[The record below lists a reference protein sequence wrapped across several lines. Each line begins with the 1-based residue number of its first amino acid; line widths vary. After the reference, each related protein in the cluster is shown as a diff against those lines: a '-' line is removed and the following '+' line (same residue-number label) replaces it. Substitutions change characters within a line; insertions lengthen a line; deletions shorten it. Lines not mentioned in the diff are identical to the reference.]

1 MTPLLYAIGLSL
13 AGAVALGFLY
23 LWQRSMAASYARRRV
38 VPFVA
43 TEQAT
48 DPLRTRS
55 GRLPLVNLL
64 PMSAASRARMEIELE
79 RAAAPLRTS
88 EYLAARTIAALALAT
103 VAAVLLRPL
112 HLGLALVPIALM
124 SAALGW
130 ALPRLWVRQLA
141 ARRLDAI
148 EGQIPDA
155 LTAIAKSLRAGSGLL
170 QALAFAADDTPA
182 PLGDEL
188 ARTLRELRLGAD
200 PEQVFSALSERV
212 GSPDLDI
219 AVTAILIQRSVGGN
233 LAEILNTVTNTVRE
247 RALLHA
253 EVKVL
258 TTRQRVT
265 GNLMAAMPVLVAVAF
280 IALNPTVGRLLIDTF
295 AGRVSL
301 AIGLAFE
308 VGGLFLIRRL
318 GVIEV

>member
-1 MTPLLYAIGLSL
+1 MTPLLVAIGLSL

-23 LWQRSMAASYARRRV
+23 AWQRAMAARIARNRV
-38 VPFVA
+38 VPVVSTEKVA
-43 TEQAT
+43 
-48 DPLRTRS
+48 DPLRTRG
-55 GRLPLVNLL
+55 GRLPLVDLL
-64 PMSAASRARMEIELE
+64 PMSAASRARMEAELE

-88 EYLAARTIAALALAT
+88 EYLAARAIAALALA
-103 VAAVLLRPL
+103 VAGSATMAQLGISVFAAPLAVV
-112 HLGLALVPIALM
+112 LAVV
-124 SAALGW
+124 GW
-130 ALPRLWVRQLA
+130 QLPRAWVQRLA
-141 ARRLDAI
+141 TRRLDAI
-148 EGQIPDA
+148 EAQLPNA
-155 LTAIAKSLRAGSGLL
+155 LTAVAKSLRAGSGLL
-170 QALAFAADDTPA
+170 QALAFAAEDTPA

-188 ARTLRELRLGAD
+188 TRTLRELRLGAD
-200 PEQVFSALSERV
+200 PEQVFTALSERV

-233 LAEILNTVTNTVRE
+233 LAEILSTVTATIRE

-265 GNLMAAMPVLVAVAF
+265 GNLMAAMPVLVAAAF
-280 IALNPTVGRLLIDTF
+280 ITLNPDVGRLLIDTF

-318 GVIEV
+318 AVIEV